1 LWITVVETQLDL
13 KMKHSEIKLSAQ
25 KEDSS
30 MKQNIN
36 DKAEKV
42 KVEVKQEGKEVLK
55 WAITVIYIVLVIY
68 FVFKPLTE
76 FIVMIDYYIKFNII
90 NFFFK

>member
-1 LWITVVETQLDL
+1 
-13 KMKHSEIKLSAQ
+13 MKHSEIKLSAQ